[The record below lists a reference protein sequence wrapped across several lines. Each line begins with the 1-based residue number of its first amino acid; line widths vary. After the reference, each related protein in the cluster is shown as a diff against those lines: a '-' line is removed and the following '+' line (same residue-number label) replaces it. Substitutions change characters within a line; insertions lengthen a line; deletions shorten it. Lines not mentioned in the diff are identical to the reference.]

1 MPPFRTQTPTDL
13 SREHFID
20 IFGGVYERSE
30 WIAEQAWDTGLV
42 SRHNSIEGLHSI
54 LKAIVDEA
62 GHAPQLALLRA
73 HPDLAGKLAVSGEL
87 TKESAGEQV
96 SAGLDQCSEQE
107 FKAFQSNNTKYK
119 EKFGFPYIFAV
130 KGRNRAEILENF
142 SQRVDLDVADEFEV
156 AVSHVHQI
164 ALLRLSD
171 L

>member
-1 MPPFRTQTPTDL
+1 MPPFKTQTPTDL
-13 SREHFID
+13 SRGHFID
-20 IFGGVYERSE
+20 IFGGVYEHSQ
-30 WIAEQAWDTGLV
+30 WIVEQAWDTGLDP
-42 SRHNSIEGLHSI
+42 RHNSIEGLHST

-62 GHAPQLALLRA
+62 GYAPQLALLRA

-87 TKESAGEQV
+87 TNESTGEQA

-119 EKFGFPYIFAV
+119 EKFGFPYILAV

-142 SQRVDLDVADEFEV
+142 SHRVDLDVADEFEV
-156 AVSHVHQI
+156 AVSQVHQI